1 MKVNDVCNLEA
12 RDHMQ
17 QAVHASGTLTV
28 MLLLKGSLTSCCA
41 ACDRD
46 SGVLRQ
52 KPSSLRCVVSG
63 MAL

>member
-1 MKVNDVCNLEA
+1 MKDMWWHSVDFV
-12 RDHMQ
+12 
-17 QAVHASGTLTV
+17 V
-28 MLLLKGSLTSCCA
+28 LLLLSGGLTSCCA
-41 ACDRD
+41 AWDRV